1 MSNSLTIATSW
12 PLLPVPDAQGQLHY
26 PSLETSIRQSI
37 EIILRTR
44 PGEQLMRPSFGAGI
58 ERFLQE
64 PNTIITRRRIRDE
77 VMDALNQWEPRI
89 VLQEVDVAEVPEQ
102 PTHLRVE
109 IFYQIKRTGVAQ
121 RLGMTMQLEG

>member
-1 MSNSLTIATSW
+1 MPNSPTIPTSW

-44 PGEQLMRPSFGAGI
+44 PGEQLMRPTFGAGI

-64 PNTIITRRRIRDE
+64 PNTIITRRRLRDAI
-77 VMDALNQWEPRI
+77 MDALNQWEPRI